1 MHTPFPPS
9 CSASPNSWLHLIEDM
24 KLINKAQHTNSDRSV
39 GGGECFRPV
48 ANSSMADLPCNELS
62 DGAAKSPSSAF
73 TTAAATKPLIH
84 PARLKVRKRRL
95 SISSATAALNLAG
108 NGWGFGGHVTE
119 KTNSDW
125 STRGERVHWPSLSLA
140 DRNFA
145 NGMTMQQN
153 SKLTHQSMATNH
165 LCTSGRNSALR
176 FEPLSTTEKTNAH
189 RHDMNGL
196 NISGVNSSLSS
207 TTDHHDGQS
216 LPHSDNCQ
224 PRMKGVKYSTVVNSN
239 GSDGR
244 THCGPMA
251 ALLLLSLSANVLLMF
266 LLMVCVYKPSA
277 VSAIL

>member
-1 MHTPFPPS
+1 
-9 CSASPNSWLHLIEDM
+9 M
-24 KLINKAQHTNSDRSV
+24 KLINNAQHTNSDGSV
-39 GGGECFRPV
+39 GDNECFRPV

-62 DGAAKSPSSAF
+62 DGATKSPSSSF
-73 TTAAATKPLIH
+73 SSTTAAATKPLIH

-95 SISSATAALNLAG
+95 SISSATAALSLAG
-108 NGWGFGGHVTE
+108 NGWGFGGHVIE

-125 STRGERVHWPSLSLA
+125 STRGERVHWPSLSQA

-145 NGMTMQQN
+145 NGSRSMT
-153 SKLTHQSMATNH
+153 ATNH
-165 LCTSGRNSALR
+165 LSTCGRNSVWR
-176 FEPLSTTEKTNAH
+176 FEPLSTTDGSRSANHGVKTNAH

-196 NISGVNSSLSS
+196 NISGVNPSLSS
-207 TTDHHDGQS
+207 TTDDHDGQS
-216 LPHSDNCQ
+216 LPHIDNCQ

-244 THCGPMA
+244 THCSPMA